1 MAYTTSSLW
10 ADVVPIPQD
19 DGPNPLVSITYKPE
33 YSEAMDY
40 LRAVMA
46 AGEHSERVLDLT
58 MDVICMNPAHYTV
71 WYVLYGFMLRELS
84 EELDVWDANYVGI
97 GCIEQRRYSH

>member
-19 DGPNPLVSITYKPE
+19 DGPNPFISIAYKPE

-46 AGEHSERVLDLT
+46 AGEHSKRVLGLT
-58 MDVICMNPAHYTV
+58 MDVISMNPAHYTV
-71 WYVLYGFMLRELS
+71 WYVLYSFIPVTLS
-84 EELDVWDANYVGI
+84 EELNTRVRDYVGI
-97 GCIEQRRYSH
+97 GCIEQRRYLH